1 MRKFGWMTALVP
13 ALIIIIFCMLPV
25 FSSWDTHMLGP
36 FGGIDA
42 LLQAG
47 ILQWSGQNFLT
58 PELWYQLPIFYP
70 EHDVLGYM
78 DSLLGQALSIQPI
91 LWLADISAAAQYNWA
106 MLVSLILS
114 AISVLLIW
122 RNSGGDPIPGAIV
135 TVVVIGSP
143 YTLAQLGH
151 LNQLPPPMVFFAI
164 AAVIGALNS
173 AASLRNR
180 ILWWGAAMLAVVSQ
194 AMWGWYGFVY
204 AAMGAAIPV
213 VWNLFSRREYKQFIR
228 LNWVVLPML
237 LIAVPAVLWMAE
249 PQLRVA
255 DRYSEFDRSDLEIRA
270 GSADL
275 KHLFERGV
283 YRSNPADWVGKGLD
297 GAQRYEDRE
306 RQVLNPGWLAIALA
320 VYGIKHRRKL
330 PAEMLQHGY
339 GLLSLGFIGL
349 IFAFGESTG
358 LPFTDKR
365 MLLPFGV
372 LREFIDSLRAFRGAW
387 RFSLLTVL
395 AVAWWAGFGFSL
407 LRNRYGVKAFGVP
420 VLLVL
425 ISLPVTLPII
435 EIPSEVNLPSN
446 SFASN
451 QKLLTLPAPLNEYVE
466 DQTEVLWLLR
476 AITTENQVTG
486 GATGWVPDSI
496 IKLRVELSD
505 CEAGLI
511 SPPEIFDRFIELGIT
526 GAEIAERTDDSI
538 RVEFWRKA
546 LSSYGATEMPVVDGS
561 RYSRWVFEN

>member
-1 MRKFGWMTALVP
+1 MRFLRWMTALIP
-13 ALIIIIFCMLPV
+13 ALIVILFCMLPV
-25 FSSWDTHMLGP
+25 ISNWDTHMLGP

-47 ILQWSGQNFLT
+47 LLQWSGQNYLT

-91 LWLADISAAAQYNWA
+91 LWLTNPSAAAQYNWA
-106 MLVSLILS
+106 MLISLILS
-114 AISVLLIW
+114 AIAVLLIW
-122 RNSGGDPIPGAIV
+122 RNSGGKPIPGAIV
-135 TVVVIGSP
+135 TAVVIGSP

-151 LNQLPPPMVFFAI
+151 LNQLPPPMVFFTI

-173 AASLRNR
+173 AVSLRKK
-180 ILWWGAAMLAVVSQ
+180 ILWWGFAMLAVVLQ

-204 AAMGAAIPV
+204 AAMGAAIPAI
-213 VWNLFSRREYKQFIR
+213 WNLFSEREYKQFIR

-255 DRYSEFDRSDLEIRA
+255 DRYSEFDRSDTEVRS
-270 GSADL
+270 GSADM

-283 YRSNPADWVGKGLD
+283 YRSNPADWIGKGVE
-297 GAQRYEDRE
+297 GAQRYEGRD
-306 RQVLNPGWLAIALA
+306 RQVLNPGWLAFVLA
-320 VYGIKHRRKL
+320 AYGLKHRRKL
-330 PAEMLQHGY
+330 SNKMQQHGY
-339 GLLSLGFIGL
+339 GLLCLGFIGL
-349 IFAFGESTG
+349 VFAFGESTG

-365 MLLPFGV
+365 ILLPFGV
-372 LREFIDSLRAFRGAW
+372 LREIIDSLRAFRGAW

-395 AVAWWAGFGFSL
+395 ALAWWAGFGFSM
-407 LRNRYGVKAFGVP
+407 LRNRLGVKAFAVP
-420 VLLVL
+420 VLLIL
-425 ISLPVTLPII
+425 LSLPVSLPII
-435 EIPSEVNLPSN
+435 EIPSEVNFSSN
-446 SFASN
+446 SSASN
-451 QKLLTLPAPLNEYVE
+451 QILLTLPAPLNEYVE
-466 DQTEVLWLLR
+466 DQTEALWILR
-476 AITTENQVTG
+476 AISTKSQVTG

-511 SPPEIFDRFIELGIT
+511 APEEIFDRFIKSGIT
-526 GAEIAERTDDSI
+526 GAEIVERDDDP
-538 RVEFWRKA
+538 RVIFWRKS
-546 LSSYGATEMPVVDGS
+546 LSSYGATEMPGIEGS
-561 RYSRWVFEN
+561 KYSRWVFKD